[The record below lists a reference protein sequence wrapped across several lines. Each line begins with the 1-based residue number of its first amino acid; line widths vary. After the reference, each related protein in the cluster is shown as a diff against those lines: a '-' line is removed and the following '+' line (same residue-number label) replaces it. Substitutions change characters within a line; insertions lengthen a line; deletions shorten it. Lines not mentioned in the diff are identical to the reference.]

1 MSEKRIP
8 SSQRKAR
15 PTADVNLSKT
25 ASDKFIGVSLSGGK
39 SDKAC
44 LALVEYFPDQK
55 KIFLSKLIEKI
66 KTEEMI
72 SADLKIIEMI
82 NQFKNDLK
90 TIAFD
95 VPLSLPT
102 CITCQLK
109 CPGYE
114 LCGEDE
120 MKWMRQL
127 YAKINMKKK
136 PKKMFTPYTQ
146 RCTEAY
152 IANELEETFEIHHAL
167 GSNSAPL
174 TARALF
180 LQRRL
185 DHACIEVFPKL
196 AVWRLGQ
203 MLRISKSHI
212 KFHRHSNGGD
222 VSRKIFIEA
231 LAEKFSLFIYE
242 QDKKSMI
249 ENNHAFEAFICA
261 FVGYLKLQGKNEKR
275 PAGFPK
281 KQVWIEFPT
290 GLKT

>member
-15 PTADVNLSKT
+15 PAADVNSSK
-25 ASDKFIGVSLSGGK
+25 AVSDKFIGVSLSGGK

-44 LALVEYFPDQK
+44 LALVEYYPDQK

-152 IANELEETFEIHHAL
+152 IAHELEETFEIHHAL

-185 DHACIEVFPKL
+185 DHDCIEVFPKL

-222 VSRKIFIEA
+222 ISRKIFIEA
-231 LAEKFSLFIYE
+231 LAEKFNLFIYE

-261 FVGYLKLQGKNEKR
+261 FVGYLKAQGKNEKR